1 MSGLCSFSVLC
12 RPFMQENNHSF
23 LLNYTAILLQKQRG
37 QRAEKLSRNVM
48 TVTLNSH
55 FTQLVQ
61 A

>member
-1 MSGLCSFSVLC
+1 
-12 RPFMQENNHSF
+12 MQENNHSF

-48 TVTLNSH
+48 TVALNSH